1 MNNRPLNGM
10 TNEELQTNKKN
21 AQVITWMLTAMLLIL
36 LGMGIYTSISKGFSA
51 LMAIPFA
58 LSPIVILNFKRIKEI
73 NEELKVRGVQ

>member
-10 TNEELQTNKKN
+10 TNEELQTNKKT
-21 AQVITWMLTAMLLIL
+21 ALVITWMLTTMLLIL

-58 LSPIVILNFKRIKEI
+58 LSPIVILNFKRI
-73 NEELKVRGVQ
+73 

>member
-10 TNEELQTNKKN
+10 TDEELQTNKKN
-21 AQVITWMLTAMLLIL
+21 ALVITWMLTTMLFIL

-73 NEELKVRGVQ
+73 NEELKIRGAQ

>member
-10 TNEELQTNKKN
+10 TDEELQTNKKN
-21 AQVITWMLTAMLLIL
+21 AQVITWMLTTMLFIL

-73 NEELKVRGVQ
+73 NEELKIRGAQ

>member
-73 NEELKVRGVQ
+73 NEELKIRGAQ

>member
-10 TNEELQTNKKN
+10 TNEELHTNKKT
-21 AQVITWMLTAMLLIL
+21 ALVITWMLATMLFIL
-36 LGMGIYTSISKGFSA
+36 LGMGIYTSINKGFSA

-73 NEELKVRGVQ
+73 NEELKIRGAQ

>member
-1 MNNRPLNGM
+1 M
-10 TNEELQTNKKN
+10 TDEELQTNKKT
-21 AQVITWMLTAMLLIL
+21 ALVITWMLTTMLFIL

-73 NEELKVRGVQ
+73 NEELKIRGAQ

>member
-73 NEELKVRGVQ
+73 NEELKIRRAQ

>member
-1 MNNRPLNGM
+1 MNNRPLNGR
-10 TNEELQTNKKN
+10 TNEEHQTNKKN

-73 NEELKVRGVQ
+73 NEELKIRGAQ

>member
-10 TNEELQTNKKN
+10 TNEELQTNKKT
-21 AQVITWMLTAMLLIL
+21 ALVITWMLTTMLFIL
-36 LGMGIYTSISKGFSA
+36 LGMGIDTSINKGFSA

-73 NEELKVRGVQ
+73 NEELKIRGAQ

>member
-10 TNEELQTNKKN
+10 TIEELQINRKT
-21 AQVITWMLTAMLLIL
+21 ALVFTWMLTIMLLIL
-36 LGMGIYTSISKGFSA
+36 LAMGIYTSVAKGFST

-58 LSPIVILNFKRIKEI
+58 LSPIAILNFKRIKEI

>member
-1 MNNRPLNGM
+1 
-10 TNEELQTNKKN
+10 
-21 AQVITWMLTAMLLIL
+21 MLFIL

-73 NEELKVRGVQ
+73 NEELKIRGAQ